1 MKSATKAM
9 IEKVIAPYIQRDGL
23 TMYLRS
29 GDIEDITYEILSNYS
44 NVYCSSTNNES
55 GSKIFSVSN
64 KSRHVKY
71 IEIIV
76 R

>member
-9 IEKVIAPYIQRDGL
+9 IEKVIASYARVDGL
-23 TMYLRS
+23 TVYLRS
-29 GDIEDITYEILSNYS
+29 CDIEDITYEILSNYS

-55 GSKIFSVSN
+55 GSKIFSVRN
-64 KSRHVKY
+64 KSRHGKY

-76 R
+76 K